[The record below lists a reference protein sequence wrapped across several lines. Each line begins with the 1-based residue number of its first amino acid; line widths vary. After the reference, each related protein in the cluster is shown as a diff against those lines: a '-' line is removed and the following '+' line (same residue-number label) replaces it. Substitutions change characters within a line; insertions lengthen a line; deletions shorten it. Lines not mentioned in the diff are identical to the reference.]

1 MANLREAFEYASQ
14 NPQSDFANNLRE
26 LAKSGAIDQEAKK
39 FGIDLTPFKPK
50 TEQPIQMSRLGTDL
64 LNRAKTVGGQLKQ
77 VGEAEGVTETV
88 AQAAQTPLR
97 VAGALG
103 GAVGD
108 IVGAGLESTKIPE
121 MLAKP
126 EVQKSL
132 STVVNTIPGFSALRT
147 ALQGANT
154 ITGGGIEKLR
164 ETVSNPEI
172 SKQISDSITELEQ
185 TQPEVAGT
193 IKDLFNTLN
202 LVVGGATAKPV
213 AKVIGTGL
221 KEGAES
227 TVTGAVKAGKFL
239 KEGVSPTPTLGKALE
254 EATVAKTAK
263 EIPAFE
269 KAISAIDTTDV
280 ETFADLNKK
289 FKEAIPTI
297 SKQVDDEL
305 LKDTNVYK
313 IEDLLIPQ
321 VTKAGKEIKTDYIT
335 RALEGLDDLY
345 TKLGDDVSK
354 ADIQDL
360 MTKAKT
366 QGLTRKEVNDLARQY
381 NIEYGNKAFT
391 ATGDIKQG
399 FNADVYESTRKG
411 LKDIARSGLGG
422 EQAKALDESLSAIY
436 DAQRLAERNA
446 NAVQAMKTRIEEK
459 GWVGKG
465 ISNIWNTSDLITG
478 GAFRSLRDTV
488 LARGS
493 AQKLQNI
500 LELENKLK
508 KNLEVIN
515 KAMKA
520 KTEAQASKIL
530 NTLPKE

>member
-50 TEQPIQMSRLGTDL
+50 VEQPSQMSRLGTDL
-64 LNRAKTVGGQLKQ
+64 LNRAKTVGTQFKEIGQ
-77 VGEAEGVTETV
+77 AEGAVETA
-88 AQAAQTPLR
+88 AQVAQTPLR

-108 IVGAGLESTKIPE
+108 VIGAGLEATKIPE

-132 STVVNTIPGFSALRT
+132 STAVNTIPGFSALRT
-147 ALQGANT
+147 ALQGAN
-154 ITGGGIEKLR
+154 IVTGGGIDKLK
-164 ETVSNPEI
+164 ETVTNPEI
-172 SKQISDSITELEQ
+172 AKQISNSIAELEQ

-202 LVVGGATAKPV
+202 LVVGGAAAKPV
-213 AKVIGTGL
+213 
-221 KEGAES
+221 
-227 TVTGAVKAGKFL
+227 VKAGAEVLEQGAKATIRGGVKTGQFL
-239 KEGVSPTPTLGKALE
+239 KEGISPTPTLGKALE
-254 EATVAKTAK
+254 EAVVAKTAK

-280 ETFADLNKK
+280 KTFADLNTK
-289 FKEAIPTI
+289 FKQAIPTI

-313 IEDLLIPQ
+313 IDDLLIPQ
-321 VTKAGKEIKTDYIT
+321 VTKSGKEIKTDYIT
-335 RALEGLDDLY
+335 RALEGLNDLY
-345 TKLGDDVSK
+345 TKLGDDVSR
-354 ADIQDL
+354 ADIEDL

-411 LKDIARSGLGG
+411 LKDIARAGLGG
-422 EQAKALDESLSAIY
+422 DEAQALDETLSAIY
-436 DAQRLAERNA
+436 DAQRLTERNA

-465 ISNIWNTSDLITG
+465 IRGAFEISDTITG
-478 GAFRSLRDTV
+478 GAVRALRDTV
-488 LARGS
+488 LARGN
-493 AQKLQNI
+493 AQKLQNV
-500 LELENKLK
+500 LELENKLQ

-520 KTEAQASKIL
+520 KTEAQAAKIL

>member
-1 MANLREAFEYASQ
+1 MDNKFLSRQKTQAL
-14 NPQSDFANNLRE
+14 
-26 LAKSGAIDQEAKK
+26 IDQIGVKEADGKAFLDGLAAK
-39 FGIDLTPFKPK
+39 GYTIEGFNDKPVQEK
-50 TEQPIQMSRLGTDL
+50 PSQMSRLGTDL

-132 STVVNTIPGFSALRT
+132 STAVNTIPGFGALRT

-193 IKDLFNTLN
+193 IKDLFNILN
-202 LVVGGATAKPV
+202 LVVGGAAAKPV
-213 AKVIGTGL
+213 
-221 KEGAES
+221 
-227 TVTGAVKAGKFL
+227 VKAGVTGLERGAKATLKGATKTGQFL
-239 KEGVSPTPTLGKALE
+239 KEGISPTPTLGKALE

-280 ETFADLNKK
+280 KTFADLNKK

-305 LKDTNVYK
+305 LKDPTVYK

-321 VTKAGKEIKTDYIT
+321 VTKSGKEIKTDYIT
-335 RALEGLDDLY
+335 RALDGLDDLY

-360 MTKAKT
+360 KAKAQT
-366 QGLTRKEVNDLARQY
+366 QGLTRLDVNNLARQY

-465 ISNIWNTSDLITG
+465 IRGAFDISDLLTG
-478 GAFRSLRDTV
+478 GAVRALRDTV

-493 AQKLQNI
+493 AQKLQNV